1 MEISATELK
10 ERLDKGDDI
19 VLLDIRRPH
28 ELSIANLED
37 VETVHIPEE
46 EIDGRIDEIKAFGE
60 RDIVVYCRTGR
71 RSTELV
77 NKLEG
82 QGFKHIF
89 NLTGGLH
96 AWSDDVDPCV
106 MKY

>member
-10 ERLDKGDDI
+10 ERLDRGDDL
-19 VLLDIRRPH
+19 VLLDIRKPF
-28 ELSIANLED
+28 ELSIASLEN
-37 VETVHIPEE
+37 VVHIPEE
-46 EIDGRIDEIKAFGE
+46 EIGGRLDELRGFGE
-60 RDIVVYCRTGR
+60 KDVVVYCRTGR

-77 NKLEG
+77 AFLEQ
-82 QGFKHIF
+82 QGFKHVY

-96 AWSDDVDPCV
+96 AWSDEVDPEV

>member
-10 ERLDKGDDI
+10 ERLDRGDEI
-19 VLLDIRRPH
+19 VILDIRKPY
-28 ELSIANLED
+28 ELSIASLEN
-37 VETVHIPEE
+37 VLHIPEE
-46 EIDGRIDEIKAFGE
+46 EIACRLEELRSLSDKDL
-60 RDIVVYCRTGR
+60 VVYCRTGR

-77 NKLEG
+77 AFLEQ
-82 QGFKHIF
+82 QGLKRVF

-96 AWSDDVDPCV
+96 AWSDDVDPEV

>member
-1 MEISATELK
+1 MEITATELK
-10 ERLDKGDDI
+10 ERLDRGDNL
-19 VLLDIRRPH
+19 VLLDIRKPF
-28 ELSIANLED
+28 ELEIACLDN
-37 VETVHIPEE
+37 VVHIPEE
-46 EIDGRIDEIKAFGE
+46 EIAGRLDELRALGDK
-60 RDIVVYCRTGR
+60 DVVVYCRTGR

-77 NKLEG
+77 QFLE
-82 QGFKHIF
+82 QKGFTRVF